1 MVPVLALTRPPADLI
16 CVVCFIVPNALILR
30 RFLIPSNLIDDKVG
44 GHPKI
49 VQAPTP
55 GPHVGSLSEAQ
66 NHQHANAPPSNIQ
79 SSNAIALDKGEESL
93 LRTFLAS
100 DKHPTTPNCTYNIY
114 PHETTSAHRLHLA
127 KLEVMSGSYSRQET
141 GHRSPGQVHH
151 GQGAGKESQVSHAA
165 SPLALHIS
173 EEDQVRDSPDG
184 HSAIQAEGLQ
194 APRQDNQYQYQT
206 HQGHLVDTNW
216 NQRTID
222 SSGRQERGDG
232 LWDHPAMIEAGFA
245 TPERV
250 RGGRNRQCVSTEERK
265 VDEEQGDRAEPG
277 FLDML
282 GPRIKSLF
290 RCGSRKQSQRVPRQM
305 SAGLH
310 TQRVD
315 EEHHG
320 ARMTVRGIVPP
331 PDSFRNAYQPQLG
344 DRTEHGVLQTPAASD
359 AGSRAREGRLPS
371 SSTNQDAS
379 PMSDVRAA
387 MSRSETIH
395 ISGGIFIDISIHI

>member
-1 MVPVLALTRPPADLI
+1 MAVGTGLEFFGFKDFLPGPRVAYPALEYACMRPRICSTKALTFGITYWCTDLRDSAFSSRVTTQMRGVSGCPLDNTPWTLENQLPNRLPSGATSKKRAMAVWTLLKLRCQRPTAGKKRGTEVLGRCI
-16 CVVCFIVPNALILR
+16 TA
-30 RFLIPSNLIDDKVG
+30 KVLG
-44 GHPKI
+44 KNRKCRMLL
-49 VQAPTP
+49 AR
-55 GPHVGSLSEAQ
+55 
-66 NHQHANAPPSNIQ
+66 QH
-79 SSNAIALDKGEESL
+79 
-93 LRTFLAS
+93 
-100 DKHPTTPNCTYNIY
+100 C
-114 PHETTSAHRLHLA
+114 TSARRT
-127 KLEVMSGSYSRQET
+127 KSGIT
-141 GHRSPGQVHH
+141 PT
-151 GQGAGKESQVSHAA
+151 
-165 SPLALHIS
+165 
-173 EEDQVRDSPDG
+173 G
-184 HSAIQAEGLQ
+184 HSAIQAQRLQ
-194 APRQDNQYQYQT
+194 APRQANQYQYQT
-206 HQGHLVDTNW
+206 HQGNPVDTNG

-222 SSGRQERGDG
+222 DGGRQGRGDG

-250 RGGRNRQCVSTEERK
+250 RGGHNRQRVSTEERE

-315 EEHHG
+315 EERHG
-320 ARMTVRGIVPP
+320 ARMTARGIVPP